1 MKINGKT
8 IKVAFALVLVIGTV
22 YWAVSSVLTHSY
34 SGANLDFA
42 VGSGPVKVA
51 NPSFAPIPVQ
61 LVGSRYGSFSVSS
74 ATEGLSGTSI
84 RAGSGTNAT
93 YMYEF
98 ELPPGVSEFTVV
110 RGTNVNFTANTATK
124 LEATVRPLTAKDT
137 RTTIIVAAVVVLGAL
152 FYVSRTTGHRWIGIL
167 RRQEIPV
174 PELKPVVES
183 TAGGQGHAIRSY
195 GDNRANIGD

>member
-34 SGANLDFA
+34 SGANLGFA
-42 VGSGPVKVA
+42 VGSGPVTVT
-51 NPSFAPIPVQ
+51 NPSFASIPVQ
-61 LVGSRYGSFSVSS
+61 LVGSRTRSFSVSS
-74 ATEGLSGTSI
+74 VVEGLSGSST
-84 RAGSGTNAT
+84 RQGSGTSAT

-98 ELPPGVSEFTVV
+98 DLPTGVSEFTVV
-110 RGTNVNFTANTATK
+110 RGTNVNFTANTATN
-124 LEATVRPLTAKDT
+124 LEATVQPLTAKAT
-137 RTTIIVAAVVVLGAL
+137 QTTIIVAAAIVLGAL
-152 FYVSRTTGHRWIGIL
+152 FYISRTAGHRWISIL
-167 RRQEIPV
+167 RHREIPV